1 MKRNDLS
8 QFNFKLVGSGCYR
21 VTYTT
26 GRRGDFWIADI
37 NHLHIIEATLHAD
50 IAKAKD
56 IEHLRYIVKREGV
69 HYHANGKAF

>member
-8 QFNFKLVGSGCYR
+8 QFNFQLVGSGRYR

-26 GRRGDFWIADI
+26 ERRGDFWIADI

-56 IEHLRYIVKREGV
+56 IEHLRYIVKREGI